1 MTTHVLLV
9 RHVDDRKLRDTI
21 VFRLEGE
28 TLSQEVLDYLDAR
41 QDVWDWIVIDLSY
54 DPDGWVGEELAEE
67 DEPE

>member
-41 QDVWDWIVIDLSY
+41 QNVWDWIAIDLSY
-54 DPDGWVGEELAEE
+54 DPDGWVAEELAEE